1 MVVRYELTGMDLG
14 EVRFA
19 VSPLNEL
26 TLSLRSFRDPGRY
39 PLHLPWLHEVH
50 AARGQLDAAA
60 LLALTNDLLWTPD
73 LLTPRPTS
81 PLTRVED
88 QLAALEDADPRVLAA
103 ELEQLHA
110 GRVPTAL
117 TGPPAAVLRRTVG
130 ALRGYW
136 EACFA
141 AHWPRLRAL
150 LEADVTHRARETVQ
164 HGSARMFAGLADG
177 VRLSGGV
184 VEVRLRSR
192 VEYTRSTA
200 GDGLTLV
207 PSVFCRRASAPVS
220 AAEAPLLMYGARGV
234 GTLWRP
240 ARPPAPAALV
250 DLLGRSRAELL
261 TALAEPASSTELA
274 ARRGVTATAVNQHL
288 RVLRATGLLESERH
302 GRSVVYR
309 RSELGD
315 ALAG

>member
-19 VSPLNEL
+19 VSPLSEL

-39 PLHLPWLHEVH
+39 PLHLPWLHEVD
-50 AARGQLDAAA
+50 AVRGELDSAA

-81 PLTRVED
+81 PLTRVDD
-88 QLAALEDADPRVLAA
+88 QLAALAAADPRTLTA
-103 ELEQLHA
+103 ELAVLHR
-110 GRVPTAL
+110 GRVPAAL
-117 TGPPAAVLRRTVG
+117 TGPPDAVLRRVVQ

-136 EACFA
+136 DACFA
-141 AHWPRLRAL
+141 DHWPRLRAL

-177 VRLSGGV
+177 VRLAGGV
-184 VEVRLRSR
+184 VEVRLRSP
-192 VEYTRSTA
+192 VAYTRSTA

-220 AAEAPLLMYGARGV
+220 AAEPPVLMYGARGV

-240 ARPPAPAALV
+240 RRPPVPAALA
-250 DLLGRSRAELL
+250 DLLGRTRAELL
-261 TALAEPASSTELA
+261 TELASPASSTELA
-274 ARRGVTATAVNQHL
+274 ARRGVTVPAVNQHL
-288 RVLRATGLLESERH
+288 RVLRTTGLLDSERH

-315 ALAG
+315 ALVG

>member
-39 PLHLPWLHEVH
+39 PLHLPWLHEVD
-50 AARGQLDAAA
+50 AARDELDSAA

-81 PLTRVED
+81 PLTRVDEQLD
-88 QLAALEDADPRVLAA
+88 ALAAADPRALAA
-103 ELEQLHA
+103 ELAHLHD
-110 GRVPTAL
+110 GRVPAAL
-117 TGPPAAVLRRTVG
+117 TGPPAAVLRRAVA

-136 EACFA
+136 DACFA

-177 VRLSGGV
+177 VRLADGV
-184 VEVRLRSR
+184 VEVRLRSP

-207 PSVFCRRASAPVS
+207 PSVFCRRASTPVS
-220 AAEAPLLMYGARGV
+220 AAEAPVLMYGARGV

-240 ARPPAPAALV
+240 RRPPAPAALA
-250 DLLGRSRAELL
+250 DLLGRTRAELL
-261 TALAEPASSTELA
+261 TELAAPASSTELA
-274 ARRGVTATAVNQHL
+274 ARRGVTVPAVNQHL
-288 RVLRATGLLESERH
+288 RALRATGLLDSERH

-315 ALAG
+315 ALVG